1 MILINYTC
9 FLINI
14 HLIIKN
20 ETRKKT
26 REDRQHS
33 FGFRQF
39 HFTLIELKTKIN
51 AQSFSFALCIG
62 NI

>member
-20 ETRKKT
+20 ETRKKRVKT
-26 REDRQHS
+26 ENTALVSD
-33 FGFRQF
+33 GFIS
-39 HFTLIELKTKIN
+39 LL
-51 AQSFSFALCIG
+51 
-62 NI
+62 